1 VALVADAV
9 AEDDEDGED
18 DDVDDVEDSDDVGR
32 LADDDAVVEEPL
44 EVVAAVP
51 SPAALQAA
59 QNREPSPPASSIR
72 RSTVGVLGVT
82 PLTLRRGGRSG
93 DPVSG
98 VFGSD
103 RQGGLRAHVLTTGSR
118 AAASTA
124 SAIVVLG
131 SPRRSIDRL
140 TRAARAR

>member
-1 VALVADAV
+1 MALVADAV

-18 DDVDDVEDSDDVGR
+18 DDVDDVEDSDDGSR

-93 DPVSG
+93 DPVAG

-103 RQGGLRAHVLTTGSR
+103 GQGGLRAQAPTGSR